1 MGKKDYTRYAKRQEE
16 KVAFEPVENDIV
28 KKAEEDYEKAATV
41 EFEEVTKAEPTS
53 GIVTD
58 CLKLNIRKEPNPNSR
73 IVCAIDCLTEVVIDE
88 EESTDE
94 FYKICTVS
102 GVEGFCMKKFI
113 TIQ

>member
-16 KVAFEPVENDIV
+16 KVAFEPVENN
-28 KKAEEDYEKAATV
+28 AMEEAEKAYERSATV
-41 EFEEVTKAEPTS
+41 EEVTKDDPTS

-58 CLKLNIRKEPNPNSR
+58 CLKLNIRKEPSPNSR
-73 IVCAIDCLTEVVIDE
+73 IVCAIDCLTEVIIDE
-88 EESTDE
+88 KESTDE

>member
-1 MGKKDYTRYAKRQEE
+1 MGKKDYTRYAKQQEE
-16 KVAFEPVENDIV
+16 KVITESVENEAMEAAARAV
-28 KKAEEDYEKAATV
+28 WVEE
-41 EFEEVTKAEPTS
+41 EPTS

-58 CLKLNIRKEPNPNSR
+58 CLKLNIRKEPSANSR
-73 IVCAIDCLTEVVIDE
+73 IVCVIDCLTEVIIDK

-102 GVEGFCMKKFI
+102 GIEGFCMKKFI

>member
-16 KVAFEPVENDIV
+16 KVAFEPVENDV
-28 KKAEEDYEKAATV
+28 MEEAEKAYERAATV
-41 EFEEVTKAEPTS
+41 EEVAKAEPTS

-73 IVCAIDCLTEVVIDE
+73 IVCAIDCLTEVIIDE
-88 EESTDE
+88 KESTDE

-102 GVEGFCMKKFI
+102 GIEGFCMKKFI